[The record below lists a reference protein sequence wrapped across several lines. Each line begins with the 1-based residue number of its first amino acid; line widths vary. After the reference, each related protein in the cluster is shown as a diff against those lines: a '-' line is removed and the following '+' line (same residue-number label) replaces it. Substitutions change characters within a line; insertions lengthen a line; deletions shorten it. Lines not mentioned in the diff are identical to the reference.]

1 MRRDSRLSGILHIL
15 LHMAEE
21 AKPITS
27 EVLAT
32 AMQTNPA
39 VVRRVMAG
47 LREAGFVRSER
58 GHGGGWTIARTLHEI
73 TLRDIYTALGSPEL
87 FAMGNR
93 TEAPGCLVEQAVNA
107 ALEETFREAEAL
119 LIAAH
124 PDHAENI
131 RAFRRHWR
139 EMVPHPIEG
148 TVALFEGLIDAGHD
162 VTMLTNFAADTFSEA
177 REMFPFLN
185 RPRGVT
191 VSGEI
196 GLIKPDKAIYDRH
209 AGDFGLDPA
218 ATVFIDDTLVNVEG
232 ATAAGWAEALHFTG
246 PEKLRTELLAL
257 GLIG

>member
-39 VVRRVMAG
+39 VERRVMAG

-119 LIAAH
+119 LLERLGQVTLAALSA
-124 PDHAENI
+124 DFHA
-131 RAFRRHWR
+131 RLAVR
-139 EMVPHPIEG
+139 G
-148 TVALFEGLIDAGHD
+148 GS
-162 VTMLTNFAADTFSEA
+162 LTLEQ
-177 REMFPFLN
+177 
-185 RPRGVT
+185 V
-191 VSGEI
+191 
-196 GLIKPDKAIYDRH
+196 H
-209 AGDFGLDPA
+209 A
-218 ATVFIDDTLVNVEG
+218 V
-232 ATAAGWAEALHFTG
+232 
-246 PEKLRTELLAL
+246 
-257 GLIG
+257 